1 MKTAGIVLIIVALLV
16 IGGIA
21 FTINSSDEESDKS
34 ASGPP
39 VPPAPEGEDSLQGLP
54 SLTAQE
60 HSILIT
66 EEGFSPK
73 ILTIQQGDTVTWE
86 NQMSKDS
93 WPASAV
99 HPTHTVYPGSN
110 IDKCGTAEEAETFD
124 ACKSI
129 SPGETYSFTF
139 NERGDWN
146 YHDHLSSSSTG
157 TIVVQ

>member
-1 MKTAGIVLIIVALLV
+1 MKTAGIVLIIVALLI

-21 FTINSSDEESDKS
+21 FAINSSDEESEEF

-39 VPPAPEGEDSLQGLP
+39 VPSDPEGEESLPDLP

-60 HSILIT
+60 HNILIT

-73 ILTIQQGDTVTWE
+73 IITIQQGDIVTWE

-110 IDKCGTAEEAETFD
+110 VNKCGTAEESETFD
-124 ACKSI
+124 ACKGI
-129 SPGETYSFTF
+129 SPGEKYSFTF
-139 NERGDWN
+139 NERGEWN

-157 TIVVQ
+157 TIIVQ